1 MGSKD
6 MMKSI
11 EFLIGCLRFTDWAIF
26 RTHTLPKQ
34 LTSKNPRET
43 FFLNFYVKKFLPIKV
58 LCAERDS
65 NCVTNLCKKVLSP
78 FLDFFSVSS

>member
-1 MGSKD
+1 MGSKNI
-6 MMKSI
+6 MKSI
-11 EFLIGCLRFTDWAIF
+11 EFSIDSSRFTDWVIF

-34 LTSKNPRET
+34 LTSKNPGET

-65 NCVTNLCKKVLSP
+65 ICVTNLCKKVLSS
-78 FLDFFSVSS
+78 FLDFFSVPS